1 MDNFLNL
8 LKESQ
13 QFSSEYDENLS
24 NHLPMALWA
33 LKRIGGNE
41 EQLLNFYQKNS
52 SHLNR
57 QSPNDMI
64 VDSTNWKLFLGKH
77 VHNSS
82 YRDYFLNE
90 INKGSMWECVKTY
103 LPIRMGAGSNRS
115 SKS

>member
-52 SHLNR
+52 SHFNR

-90 INKGSMWECVKTY
+90 INKGSILECLKTY
-103 LPIRMGAGSNRS
+103 LPILMRGVSGSS